1 MKRLDVFVFT
11 REKQE
16 MKSKWMNKGD
26 CETKNK
32 IFLNKQRERER
43 IDKRLNIFALNREKK
58 RPVE

>member
-43 IDKRLNIFALNREKK
+43 G
-58 RPVE
+58 